1 MRGRNKINMY
11 FIISELCLI
20 IFPITFLFMPITNSD
35 TFIYARCVTVA
46 IGIVFWMSGLFGYGI
61 LMYLYFIKESK
72 EDYGEMLY
80 IFKYYSV
87 GVRHSICHW
96 YFGDDSIML
105 TWYEFDIY
113 GLFVP
118 VYYCILSEYTSVI

>member
-61 LMYLYFIKESK
+61 LMY
-72 EDYGEMLY
+72 
-80 IFKYYSV
+80 
-87 GVRHSICHW
+87 
-96 YFGDDSIML
+96 
-105 TWYEFDIY
+105 
-113 GLFVP
+113 
-118 VYYCILSEYTSVI
+118 

>member
-46 IGIVFWMSGLFGYGI
+46 IGIVSG
-61 LMYLYFIKESK
+61 MAS
-72 EDYGEMLY
+72 
-80 IFKYYSV
+80 
-87 GVRHSICHW
+87 
-96 YFGDDSIML
+96 
-105 TWYEFDIY
+105 TWVDQ
-113 GLFVP
+113 VAKK
-118 VYYCILSEYTSVI
+118 VVTDK